1 MFFKNLNNY
10 IDDLLD
16 HQVKSYLT
24 QDMIIQLN
32 EFFNSLDLSEIH
44 FLLSQKSSL
53 SLKEFVSLLNIL
65 VKAQIFK
72 K

>member
-1 MFFKNLNNY
+1 MFFKNINNY
-10 IDDLLD
+10 VDDLLD
-16 HQVKSYLT
+16 HQVKQYLT
-24 QDMIIQLN
+24 HDLIIQLSDFLN
-32 EFFNSLDLSEIH
+32 NLDLSEIH

-65 VKAQIFK
+65 VKAQNFK